1 MCAGWDVANRA
12 VRVSSRGRFAVLLY
26 TLAVEDV
33 VALGLDCVLGDVIA
47 EPADSRF
54 HHISRKVQV
63 GLALED
69 KIGVA
74 CLRPI

>member
-1 MCAGWDVANRA
+1 MANRA

-26 TLAVEDV
+26 TLVVEDV
-33 VALGLDCVLGDVIA
+33 VALGLDCVLGDVVA

-54 HHISRKVQV
+54 HHVSGKVRV